1 MRSKYVCASACIALA
16 MTSAGHLQA
25 QEASVN
31 DQGASEVALPPVV
44 VAAPKQRIAQKPR
57 SKPKGTG
64 TAQAGAT
71 SGQSENADVDGEG
84 NGGLLEKGL
93 PGSAGVFTLGQI
105 DMVGGSAITNDAMWT
120 FSKTTLDQALALAP
134 GVAASNSGG
143 SRNEQLIFVRG
154 FDRWQV
160 PLSID
165 GITIYRPA
173 DNRIDF
179 SSFLTA
185 DVSQVQIAKG
195 YTSVLNGPGGMGGAI
210 NLVTKKPTKAVEG
223 EVQGGMMFGT
233 DGQYEG
239 YKTYASLGTRQRGYY
254 AQVSGAFLDTDG
266 WFLSNDFKPTSVEN
280 GGERDHSY
288 KDNWQ
293 ISAKLGLT
301 PNATD
306 DYSINFVRMN
316 NAKGAPYHVTD
327 PVGKQKYWDWPDTT
341 QQNIYWLSHT
351 KLGSSSFVE
360 TKAYYTTFQDKLVSY
375 DDPAQTIQ
383 TMPKAF
389 ISDYDDWAGGG
400 SVLFGTDLTPWDT
413 FKASFF
419 YRRDQHD
426 ETQAYNIKNVTC
438 GSTKPCFQEPTQTD
452 LEDTYSIA
460 FENTIHA
467 TNRLDIVAGISY
479 DWRKL
484 YRAEE
489 FTAPST
495 APTPSDPGT
504 FFEYNKKDSDAFNWQ
519 SAIVYRSDDFN
530 TWHASVSDRT
540 RFPTIFERFSSRF
553 GGATSNPGLKPE
565 QSTNY
570 EIGWTGAF
578 ARNSQMSAAV
588 FYSDV
593 TNLIQSVPFICA
605 SCSTPTQTQSQN
617 VGDGNFYGVEYS
629 IDYAVN
635 DKLLVGGNVTWLQ
648 RDIHNPS
655 NPSFELTG
663 MPRVK
668 GIGYLTYKITD
679 AWSITPNVEFAS
691 DRWTVTTDGTLY
703 YKTGAFAL
711 ANFQTEYDL
720 TDKTSLMFTARNIF
734 DENYV
739 LTDGYPEM
747 GRSFYANMRT
757 QF

>member
-1 MRSKYVCASACIALA
+1 
-16 MTSAGHLQA
+16 MTSVGNVNA
-25 QEASVN
+25 QEANGN

-44 VAAPKQRIAQKPR
+44 VAAPKERIAQKPR
-57 SKPKGTG
+57 TKSKGSD
-64 TAQAGAT
+64 TAQSGST
-71 SGQSENADVDGEG
+71 SGQAEKVDVEG
-84 NGGLLEKGL
+84 GGDKGLAGQGL

-120 FSKTTLDQALALAP
+120 FSKSTLDQALALAP

-143 SRNEQLIFVRG
+143 TRNEQLIFVRG

-160 PLSID
+160 PISID

-179 SSFLTA
+179 ASFLTA
-185 DVSQVQIAKG
+185 DISQVQIAKG
-195 YTSVLNGPGGMGGAI
+195 YTSVLNGSGGMGGAI
-210 NLVTKKPTKAVEG
+210 NLVTKKPTKPVEG

-239 YKTYASLGTRQRGYY
+239 YKTYASVGTRQRGYY
-254 AQVSGAFLDTDG
+254 AQVSDALLDTDG
-266 WFLSNDFKPTSVEN
+266 WFMSNDFKPTASEN

-293 ISAKLGLT
+293 VSAKLGLT

-316 NAKGAPYHVTD
+316 NAKGAPYHTTN
-327 PVGKQKYWDWPDTT
+327 PVADQKYWDWPDTT
-341 QQNIYWLSHT
+341 QQNLYWLSHT
-351 KLGSSSFVE
+351 KLGSASFVE
-360 TKAYYTTFQDKLVSY
+360 TKVYYTTFQDSLVSY
-375 DDPAQTIQ
+375 DDPNQTTQ
-383 TMPKAF
+383 TKPYAF

-400 SVLFGTDLTPWDT
+400 SILFGTDVTPWDT
-413 FKASFF
+413 FKTAFF

-426 ETQAYNIKNVTC
+426 ETQAYNIKGVSC

-467 TNRLDIVAGISY
+467 TNRIDIVAGVSY

-484 YRAEE
+484 YKAEE

-495 APTPSDPGT
+495 TPTPSDPGT
-504 FFEYNKKDSDAFNWQ
+504 FFEYDKKDSDAFNWQ
-519 SAIVYRSDDFN
+519 SAIVYRHDDFN
-530 TWHASVSDRT
+530 TYHASVSDRT

-553 GGATSNPGLKPE
+553 GGATSNPGLEPE
-565 QSTNY
+565 RSINY
-570 EIGWTGAF
+570 EVGWTGAF

-593 TNLIQSVPFICA
+593 TNLIQSVPYFCQ
-605 SCSTPTQTQSQN
+605 SCSPQNQTQSQN
-617 VGDGNFYGVEYS
+617 IGDGNYYGVEYS

-635 DKLLVGGNVTWLQ
+635 DKLLVGGNITWLQ

-655 NPSFELTG
+655 NPAFELTG
-663 MPRVK
+663 MPTVK
-668 GIGYLTYKITD
+668 GISYLTYKITD

-691 DRWTVTTDGTLY
+691 DRWTVTTDGKLY

-747 GRSFYANMRT
+747 GRSFHANMRT

>member
-1 MRSKYVCASACIALA
+1 MRSKNVCASACIALA
-16 MTSAGHLQA
+16 MTAAGNLHA
-25 QEASVN
+25 QEASVSS
-31 DQGASEVALPPVV
+31 QGASEVALPPVV
-44 VAAPKQRIAQKPR
+44 VASPKQRIAQKPR
-57 SKPKGTG
+57 SKPKGSD
-64 TAQAGAT
+64 TAQAGST
-71 SGQSENADVDGEG
+71 SAQAENVDAVGS
-84 NGGLLEKGL
+84 GGDGGL
-93 PGSAGVFTLGQI
+93 PGNGLPGTAGVFTLGQI

-143 SRNEQLIFVRG
+143 TRNEQLIFVRG

-160 PLSID
+160 PISID

-179 SSFLTA
+179 ASFLTA

-254 AQVSGAFLDTDG
+254 AQVSGALLDTDG
-266 WFLSNDFKPTSVEN
+266 WFLSNDFKPTAVEN

-316 NAKGAPYHVTD
+316 NAKGAPYHITD
-327 PVGKQKYWDWPDTT
+327 PVATQRYWDWPDTT
-341 QQNIYWLSHT
+341 QQNLYWLSHT
-351 KLGSSSFVE
+351 KLGSASFVE
-360 TKAYYTTFQDKLVSY
+360 TKAYYTTFQDKLMSY
-375 DDPAQTIQ
+375 DDPAQTTQ
-383 TMPKAF
+383 TKPSSF

-400 SVLFGTDLTPWDT
+400 SILFGTDVTPWDT
-413 FKASFF
+413 FKATFF

-426 ETQAYNIKNVTC
+426 ETQAYNVKNKPC
-438 GSTKPCFQEPTQTD
+438 GSTKPCFQEPSQTD

-460 FENTIHA
+460 LENTVHA
-467 TNRLDIVAGISY
+467 TNRIDIVTGVSY

-484 YRAEE
+484 YKAEE
-489 FTAPST
+489 FTT
-495 APTPSDPGT
+495 DLGM
-504 FFEYNKKDSDAFNWQ
+504 FEYNKKDSDAFNWQ
-519 SAIVYRSDDFN
+519 SAIVYRADDFN

-553 GGATSNPGLKPE
+553 GGATSNPDLE
-565 QSTNY
+565 AERSINY
-570 EIGWTGAF
+570 EVGWTGAF

-593 TNLIQSVPFICA
+593 TNLIQSVPFICQDPA
-605 SCSTPTQTQSQN
+605 CEGQAVNQSQN
-617 VGDGNFYGVEYS
+617 VGDGNYYGVEYS

-635 DKLLVGGNVTWLQ
+635 NSLLIGGNITWLQ

-655 NPSFELTG
+655 NPAFELTG
-663 MPRVK
+663 MPTVK
-668 GIGYLTYKITD
+668 GISYLTYKITD

-691 DRWTVTTDGTLY
+691 DRWTSTNSGKIY

-720 TDKTSLMFTARNIF
+720 TDKTSLMFTARNIL
-734 DENYV
+734 DENYI
-739 LTDGYPEM
+739 LSDGYPEM

>member
-1 MRSKYVCASACIALA
+1 MRSKNVCASACIALA
-16 MTSAGHLQA
+16 MTSAGSLHA
-25 QEASVN
+25 QEAGATN
-31 DQGASEVALPPVV
+31 QGASEVTLPPVV
-44 VAAPKQRIAQKPR
+44 VAAPKQRIAQKPKT
-57 SKPKGTG
+57 KPKGTD
-64 TAQAGAT
+64 TAQSGST
-71 SGQSENADVDGEG
+71 SGQAEDVDADGVG
-84 NGGLLEKGL
+84 TDGGLSGNGL
-93 PGSAGVFTLGQI
+93 PGTAGVFTLGQI

-120 FSKTTLDQALALAP
+120 FSKSTLDQALALAP

-185 DVSQVQIAKG
+185 DISEVQIAKG

-254 AQVSGAFLDTDG
+254 AQVSGALLDTDG
-266 WFLSNDFKPTSVEN
+266 WFMSNDFKPTPVEN

-327 PVGKQKYWDWPDTT
+327 PVAQQRYWDWPDTT
-341 QQNIYWLSHT
+341 QQNLYWLSHT
-351 KLGSSSFVE
+351 KLGSASFVE
-360 TKAYYTTFQDKLVSY
+360 TKAYYTTFQDNLVSY
-375 DDPAQTIQ
+375 DNPAQTTQ
-383 TMPKAF
+383 SLPKAF
-389 ISDYDDWAGGG
+389 ISNYDDWAGGG
-400 SVLFGTDLTPWDT
+400 SILFGTDVTPWDT
-413 FKASFF
+413 FKATFL

-426 ETQAYNIKNVTC
+426 ETQAYNIRNVSC
-438 GSTKPCFQEPTQTD
+438 GSTKPCFREPTQTD

-460 FENTIHA
+460 FENTVHA
-467 TNRLDIVAGISY
+467 TNRLDIVAGVSY

-484 YRAEE
+484 YKAEE

-495 APTPSDPGT
+495 APTPSNPGT

-553 GGATSNPGLKPE
+553 GGATSNPGLEPE
-565 QSTNY
+565 RSINY
-570 EIGWTGAF
+570 EVGWTSAF

-593 TNLIQSVPFICA
+593 TNLIQSVPFIYQGNA
-605 SCSTPTQTQSQN
+605 VSQSQN
-617 VGDGNFYGVEYS
+617 VGDGHYYGIEYS

-635 DKLLVGGNVTWLQ
+635 DKLLIGGNITWLQ

-655 NPSFELTG
+655 NAAFELTG
-663 MPRVK
+663 MPTVK
-668 GIGYLTYKITD
+668 GISYLTYKITD

-691 DRWTVTTDGTLY
+691 DRWTVNSAGTLY

-720 TDKTSLMFTARNIF
+720 TDKTSLMFTARNIL

>member
-1 MRSKYVCASACIALA
+1 MRSRNVCVSACLALA
-16 MTSAGHLQA
+16 TMSAGNLNA
-25 QEASVN
+25 QEVSGN
-31 DQGASEVALPPVV
+31 NQGASEVALPPVV
-44 VAAPKQRIAQKPR
+44 VASPKQRISQKPR
-57 SKPKGTG
+57 SEPKGTDKSRSG
-64 TAQAGAT
+64 KTSAQA
-71 SGQSENADVDGEG
+71 EKVDASGEG
-84 NGGLLEKGL
+84 DGGLAAHGL
-93 PGSAGVFTLGQI
+93 PGTAGVFTLGQI
-105 DMVGGSAITNDAMWT
+105 DMVGGSSITNDAMWT

-143 SRNEQLIFVRG
+143 TRNEQLIFVRG

-185 DVSQVQIAKG
+185 DISEVQIAKG

-210 NLVTKKPTKAVEG
+210 NLVTKKPTKPFEG
-223 EVQGGMMFGT
+223 EVQSGLMFGNN
-233 DGQYEG
+233 GQYEG

-254 AQVSGAFLDTDG
+254 AQVSGALLDTDG
-266 WFLSNDFKPTSVEN
+266 WFLSDHFKPTSVEN

-288 KDNWQ
+288 KDDWQ
-293 ISAKLGLT
+293 VSAKFGLT

-316 NAKGAPYHVTD
+316 NGKGAPYHVTD
-327 PVGKQKYWDWPDTT
+327 PVATQRYWDWPNTE
-341 QQNIYWLSHT
+341 QQNLYWLSHT
-351 KLGSSSFVE
+351 KLGSASFIE
-360 TKAYYTTFQDKLVSY
+360 TKAYYTTFRDNLVSY
-375 DDPAQTIQ
+375 DDPNQ
-383 TMPKAF
+383 TMQMTPKAF

-400 SVLFGTDLTPWDT
+400 SVLFGTDVTPWDT
-413 FKASFF
+413 FKTTFL

-426 ETQAYNIKNVTC
+426 ETQAYNIKGVSC
-438 GSTKPCFQEPTQTD
+438 GSTKPCFQEPNQTD

-460 FENTIHA
+460 FENTVHA
-467 TNRLDIVAGISY
+467 ANRLDIVAGVSY

-489 FTAPST
+489 FTT
-495 APTPSDPGT
+495 TDGL
-504 FFEYNKKDSDAFNWQ
+504 FEYNKKDTDAFNWQ
-519 SAIVYRSDDFN
+519 SAIVYRYDDSN
-530 TWHASVSDRT
+530 TVHASVSDRT

-553 GGATSNPGLKPE
+553 GGATSNPDLQPE
-565 QSTNY
+565 RAINY
-570 EIGWTGAF
+570 EVGWTNNF
-578 ARNSQMSAAV
+578 ARNSQASVAV

-593 TNLIQSVPFICA
+593 TNLIQSVPFIYA
-605 SCSTPTQTQSQN
+605 GNAVSQSQN
-617 VGDGNFYGVEYS
+617 VGDGHYYGIEYS
-629 IDYAVN
+629 VDYAVN
-635 DKLLVGGNVTWLQ
+635 DSLLIGGNITWLQ
-648 RDIHNPS
+648 RDIHNPT

-663 MPRVK
+663 MPTVK
-668 GIGYLTYKITD
+668 GISYLTYKITD

-691 DRWTVTTDGTLY
+691 DRWTVTTDGKLY

-720 TDKTSLMFTARNIF
+720 SDKTSLLFTARNVL

-747 GRSFYANMRT
+747 GRSFYASMRT
-757 QF
+757 KF